1 MSRHKERNPKPD
13 GFGLLVEKFALRR
26 VIEISALGE
35 LGSTTGGL
43 QTGLVF
49 AKWEESLVYQQVA
62 DFSKKLTQRLTH
74 TFSILNDSK
83 GTVDLRSNIL
93 GTVIFNLCVDIHS
106 NFRILVSS
114 EKLYSLGVEPGIN

>member
-43 QTGLVF
+43 QTGLLIF
-49 AKWEESLVYQQVA
+49 
-62 DFSKKLTQRLTH
+62 
-74 TFSILNDSK
+74 
-83 GTVDLRSNIL
+83 LR
-93 GTVIFNLCVDIHS
+93 
-106 NFRILVSS
+106 
-114 EKLYSLGVEPGIN
+114 

>member
-43 QTGLVF
+43 QTVFFVVCRLKPLKTLAFFASASKITSIVTSKMGILFEPKEFCDQFVTATPISAEYYLNYIVFSAAPISLLMQIDLV
-49 AKWEESLVYQQVA
+49 
-62 DFSKKLTQRLTH
+62 
-74 TFSILNDSK
+74 
-83 GTVDLRSNIL
+83 
-93 GTVIFNLCVDIHS
+93 
-106 NFRILVSS
+106 
-114 EKLYSLGVEPGIN
+114 

>member
-43 QTGLVF
+43 QTGLF
-49 AKWEESLVYQQVA
+49 LCGSRYP
-62 DFSKKLTQRLTH
+62 
-74 TFSILNDSK
+74 
-83 GTVDLRSNIL
+83 LRRKALRVCHLSN
-93 GTVIFNLCVDIHS
+93 
-106 NFRILVSS
+106 
-114 EKLYSLGVEPGIN
+114 SLG